1 MRLSGILPEDAPDPR
16 VEVAERLK
24 LMPIPVMGLVAQPS
38 LEDTDSVG
46 LTYTQEARGYSEI
59 TASIM
64 YTLWR
69 NPLDRSD
76 PINLAAL
83 DEQTRR
89 SIEDVPPWPRPAWLV
104 EYVERLRYP
113 HLMEAVRTTWH
124 RERSERSSVGN
135 VLLEHVNH
143 ILMNQF
149 RRELGLGNPWDQP
162 PSPATG
168 LTINDQAT
176 VSVDGL
182 EVPAVEVDT
191 SPFVYGIGAGLPNG
205 GTVTAV
211 LPRAELSFIRLQF
224 MTRT

>member
-16 VEVAERLK
+16 VELAERLK
-24 LMPIPVMGLVAQPS
+24 LMPIPVMGLVTQPS

-46 LTYTQEARGYSEI
+46 FTHTQGARGYSEI
-59 TASIM
+59 TASVT

-76 PINLAAL
+76 PINLADL

-89 SIEDVPPWPRPAWLV
+89 SIEDVPPWPRPPWLV

-113 HLMEAVRTTWH
+113 QLMEAVRTSWH
-124 RERSERSSVGN
+124 RDRSERSSVGN
-135 VLLEHVNH
+135 VLLDHVNH

-149 RRELGLGNPWDQP
+149 RRELGLGNPWDRP
-162 PSPATG
+162 PSAATG
-168 LTINDQAT
+168 LTINGQAT
-176 VSVDGL
+176 VFVDGL

-191 SPFVYGIGAGLPNG
+191 SPVIYGIGAVLPNG

-211 LPRAELSFIRLQF
+211 LPRAELSFIQLQF
-224 MTRT
+224 VTRT

>member
-1 MRLSGILPEDAPDPR
+1 MRLSGILPADAPDPR
-16 VEVAERLK
+16 LELAERLK
-24 LMPIPVMGLVAQPS
+24 LMPIPVMGLVSQPS

-46 LTYTQEARGYSEI
+46 LTYSQDARGYSEL
-59 TASIM
+59 TASIS

-76 PINLAAL
+76 PINLADL

-104 EYVERLRYP
+104 EYVDRLRYP
-113 HLMEAVRTTWH
+113 QLMEAVRTTWH
-124 RERSERSSVGN
+124 RDRAEHTSLRG
-135 VLLEHVNH
+135 LLLDHVSH

-149 RRELGLGNPWDQP
+149 RQELGLGNPWDQP
-162 PSPATG
+162 PSAATG
-168 LTINDQAT
+168 LTINDQAA
-176 VSVDGL
+176 VLVDGL

-205 GTVTAV
+205 GTVTVV
-211 LPRAELSFIRLQF
+211 LPRAELSLIQIQF
-224 MTRT
+224 MTRR

>member
-16 VEVAERLK
+16 VELAERLK
-24 LMPIPVMGLVAQPS
+24 LMPIPVMGLVSQPS

-46 LTYTQEARGYSEI
+46 LTYVQEARGYSEI

-76 PINLAAL
+76 PINLADL

-113 HLMEAVRTTWH
+113 QLMEAVRTSWH
-124 RERSERSSVGN
+124 RDRSERSSVGN
-135 VLLEHVNH
+135 VLLDHVNH

-149 RRELGLGNPWDQP
+149 RRELGLGNPWDRP
-162 PSPATG
+162 PSAATG

-176 VSVDGL
+176 VFVDGL
-182 EVPAVEVDT
+182 QVPAVEVDT

-211 LPRAELSFIRLQF
+211 LPRAELSFIQIQF

>member
-16 VEVAERLK
+16 VELAERLK
-24 LMPIPVMGLVAQPS
+24 LMPIPVMGLVSQPS

-46 LTYTQEARGYSEI
+46 LTYVQEARGYSEI

-76 PINLAAL
+76 PINLADL

-124 RERSERSSVGN
+124 RERSERTSVGK
-135 VLLEHVNH
+135 VLLDHVNH

-149 RRELGLGNPWDQP
+149 RRELGLGNPWDRP
-162 PSPATG
+162 PSAATG

-176 VSVDGL
+176 VFVDGL
-182 EVPAVEVDT
+182 QVPAVEVDT

-211 LPRAELSFIRLQF
+211 LPRAELSFIQIQF

>member
-16 VEVAERLK
+16 VELAERLK
-24 LMPIPVMGLVAQPS
+24 LMPIPVMGLVTQPS

-46 LTYTQEARGYSEI
+46 LTHTQGARGYSEI
-59 TASIM
+59 TASVT

-76 PINLAAL
+76 PINLADL

-89 SIEDVPPWPRPAWLV
+89 SIEDVPPWPRPPWLV

-113 HLMEAVRTTWH
+113 QLMEAVRTSWH
-124 RERSERSSVGN
+124 RDRSERSSVGN
-135 VLLEHVNH
+135 VLLDHVNH

-149 RRELGLGNPWDQP
+149 RRELGLGNPWDRP
-162 PSPATG
+162 PSAATG
-168 LTINDQAT
+168 LTINGQAT
-176 VSVDGL
+176 VFVDGL

-191 SPFVYGIGAGLPNG
+191 SPLIYGIGAVLPNG

-211 LPRAELSFIRLQF
+211 LPRAELSFIQLQF
-224 MTRT
+224 VTRT

>member
-104 EYVERLRYP
+104 EYVERLRY
-113 HLMEAVRTTWH
+113 R
-124 RERSERSSVGN
+124 
-135 VLLEHVNH
+135 
-143 ILMNQF
+143 I
-149 RRELGLGNPWDQP
+149 
-162 PSPATG
+162 
-168 LTINDQAT
+168 
-176 VSVDGL
+176 
-182 EVPAVEVDT
+182 
-191 SPFVYGIGAGLPNG
+191 
-205 GTVTAV
+205 
-211 LPRAELSFIRLQF
+211 
-224 MTRT
+224 